1 MKRQLVLLVTTA
13 LGLLLCTSAQPAPA
27 QELLYQGKTIRII
40 VGSDPGGGFDT
51 YSRTIA
57 RHMTK
62 HIPGNPTIVVEN
74 MPGAAQMISAN
85 YLYRVAKP
93 DGLTLGNFAG
103 TLFLAQV
110 MGRPGV
116 EFDARKFEYLG
127 APARD
132 FSTCVLSKKVGINS
146 LQQWAASKSVVKI
159 GGIGPGDFTYEI
171 PKILEFA
178 LGLPIQ
184 VVAGY
189 KGTAPIRLAVESGEV
204 DGVCMDWNSIKAT
217 WRKALDAGDVKV
229 VVQITPRPHPELT
242 DLPLALDFAKSAEGR
257 KLIQVGIHDR
267 GLSFRPYTL
276 PPNVPRERARLLR
289 AGFAETLIDPEFLAD
304 AKKANLVIEAVPS
317 SEIDR
322 IVADLFKL
330 EPAVASKLADVMK

>member
-1 MKRQLVLLVTTA
+1 MTRRNFILAIAIGVAICAVA
-13 LGLLLCTSAQPAPA
+13 RSAAA
-27 QELLYQGKTIRII
+27 QETFYQGKNIRLI

-93 DGLTLGNFAG
+93 DGLTMGNFAG

-132 FSTCVLSKKVGINS
+132 FSSCTLSKRTGINS
-146 LQQWAASKSVVKI
+146 LQQWLSAKSPVKI

-204 DGVCMDWNSIKAT
+204 DGVCMDWNSVKAT
-217 WRKALDAGDVKV
+217 WRRALDAGDVKV
-229 VVQITPRPHPELT
+229 VVQIAPRSHPELS
-242 DLPLALDFAKSAEGR
+242 DLPLAADFAKSAEGR

-276 PPNVPRERARLLR
+276 PPGVPRERSKILR
-289 AGFAETLIDPEFLAD
+289 AAFTQTLTDTEFLAD

-330 EPAVASKLADVMK
+330 EPAVAAKLADVMK

>member
-1 MKRQLVLLVTTA
+1 MKRRFLFWATA
-13 LGLLLCTSAQPAPA
+13 AVGLGLCFMARNAPA
-27 QELLYQGKTIRII
+27 QESFYQGKTIRLI

-57 RHMTK
+57 RHMSK
-62 HIPGNPTIVVEN
+62 YIPGNPTIVVEN

-85 YLYRVAKP
+85 YLYKVAKP
-93 DGLTLGNFAG
+93 DGLTVGNFAG

-116 EFDARKFEYLG
+116 EYDVRKFEYLG

-132 FSTCVLSKKVGINS
+132 FSSCTLSKRTGINS
-146 LQQWAASKSVVKI
+146 LQQWLSAKSPVKI

-204 DGVCMDWNSIKAT
+204 DGVCMDWNSVKAT
-217 WRKALDAGDVKV
+217 WRTALDAGDVKV
-229 VVQITPRPHPELT
+229 VVQIAPRAHPELRE
-242 DLPLALDFAKSAEGR
+242 LPLAADFAKSAEGR

-276 PPNVPRERARLLR
+276 PPGVPRERARMLR
-289 AGFAETLIDPEFLAD
+289 AAFLQTLSDSEFLAD
-304 AKKANLVIEAVPS
+304 AKKANLVIEAVAS

-322 IVADLFKL
+322 IVGDLFKL
-330 EPAVASKLADVMK
+330 EPAIAAKLAEVMK

>member
-13 LGLLLCTSAQPAPA
+13 LGLLLCTSAQPAAA
-27 QELLYQGKTIRII
+27 QELFYQGKTIRII

-57 RHMTK
+57 RHMSK
-62 HIPGNPTIVVEN
+62 HIPGNPVIVVEN

-85 YLYRVAKP
+85 YLYKVAKP

-116 EFDARKFEYLG
+116 EYDVRKFEYLG

-132 FSTCVLSKKVGINS
+132 FSTCTLSKRTGIAN
-146 LQQWAASKSVVKI
+146 LQQWLAAKNPVKI

-217 WRKALDAGDVKV
+217 WRKALDSGDVKV
-229 VVQITPRPHPELT
+229 VVQIAARTHPELA
-242 DLPLALDFAKSAEGR
+242 DLPIAADFAKSAEGR
-257 KLIQVGIHDR
+257 RLIQVGIHDR
-267 GLSFRPYTL
+267 GLSFRP
-276 PPNVPRERARLLR
+276 
-289 AGFAETLIDPEFLAD
+289 
-304 AKKANLVIEAVPS
+304 
-317 SEIDR
+317 
-322 IVADLFKL
+322 
-330 EPAVASKLADVMK
+330 